1 MLKRIQDMW
10 NKTGTPSAKPGQAA
24 EALALQH
31 LQHAGLKLVCRNYQ
45 AMGKSTGKQ
54 LGEIDL
60 IMRTPEGGLVFVEV
74 RARSSASFGGA
85 AASITK
91 AKQAR
96 LVKAATHYLGT
107 LSHTPPCR
115 FDVVA
120 IDSVDKNAPRIDW
133 IEHAFDAA

>member
-1 MLKRIQDMW
+1 MLKRMQNLW
-10 NKTGTPSAKPGQAA
+10 NKKLDAVTTPGQAA

-45 AMGKSTGKQ
+45 AMAKSTGKQ

-96 LVKAATHYLGT
+96 LIKAATHYLGT

-120 IDSVDKNAPRIDW
+120 IDAHGSAAPTIDW